1 MLGVTTCGES
11 AAPRRSLVLPWC
23 ITKGKPAAPSRACHA
38 GSASALQTSSVPPR
52 APPPPPPP
60 ASVSHVASCLPAG

>member
-11 AAPRRSLVLPWC
+11 AAPRRSLVLPWG